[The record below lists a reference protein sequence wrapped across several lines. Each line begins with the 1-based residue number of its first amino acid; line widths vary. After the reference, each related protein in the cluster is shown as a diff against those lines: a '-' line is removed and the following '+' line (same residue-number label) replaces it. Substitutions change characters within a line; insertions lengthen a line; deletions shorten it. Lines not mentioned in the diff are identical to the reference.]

1 MTYPDCNTYVC
12 NEYEVVKMS
21 ILRRF
26 TLLLIG
32 AAVLLLLAGCSSLRI
47 VNERAVTID
56 EVIKMSQAR
65 VDKDV
70 IIRQLEMTYSRFKL
84 TPDDIIRLTEGG
96 VDSEV
101 IEAMVESGAAPE
113 PYAWEYGWSPY
124 DNWVDTYDYYG
135 YYSGYMYHY
144 PYYSTFN
151 PYMYMSP
158 YMTFREPGLVG
169 RFYHYVPLS
178 GRYRPYFD
186 YYHRRNQEE
195 KKDTGEQKER

>member
-1 MTYPDCNTYVC
+1 MTYPKCNTYVC

-21 ILRRF
+21 MLRRF
-26 TLLLIG
+26 IMLLIG
-32 AAVLLLLAGCSSLRI
+32 AAVLLLFAGCSSLRI

-56 EVIKMSQAR
+56 EIIKMSQSR

-84 TPDDIIRLTEGG
+84 TPDDIVRLTEAG
-96 VDSEV
+96 VDSEI
-101 IEAMVESGAAPE
+101 IEAMVESGAAPG
-113 PYAWEYGWSPY
+113 PYSWEYGWTPY
-124 DNWVDTYDYYG
+124 NNWINYDDFYG
-135 YYSGYMYHY
+135 YYSGYMYNY

-151 PYMYMSP
+151 PYMSP

-169 RFYHYVPLS
+169 RFYHYVPLG